1 MAGINIELPAFAP
14 DDLNDPRAR
23 RRIVSYL
30 YRLAEQV
37 KYLSTHI
44 DGENMTDDFQQ
55 EMISTAS
62 ASVRD
67 ELSGTLT
74 KFETQIEQNARE
86 ISTKASQTEVNA
98 LGEEIETAS
107 SEFSQTASQL
117 SARVTTADG
126 KASQALQTANGFSA
140 RITNAEGDI
149 ASLELSL
156 SGVVASVEGNRLVFD
171 SNGLTIKNAAGE
183 TVFFSSA
190 ITGTLNITGNI
201 NAAGGTIGG
210 FTIGDN
216 SITAPNGVKLYSSG
230 NFSTVNNLQ
239 LSSGTDGHHRNYA
252 MLTQA
257 SGFDELRIMHSGGDA
272 DWGSIRFYAE
282 NGQAKVSVHSP
293 LTVGGGLLLINL
305 PTTTQ
310 QPICISTRRA
320 ICTAAPREKGGI
332 LHGEKGATSAKGR
345 SPRGRAIAIAGRGVA
360 GSQTIVPLSR
370 DGKDGAG
377 QRNRG
382 AHV

>member
-257 SGFDELRIMHSGGDA
+257 SGFDELRIMHSSGAA

-293 LTVGGGLLLINL
+293 LTVGSGLLLINL

-310 QPICISTRRA
+310 QPNLYID
-320 ICTAAPREKGGI
+320 AAGNLYRC
-332 LHGEKGATSAKGR
+332 AS
-345 SPRGRAIAIAGRGVA
+345 
-360 GSQTIVPLSR
+360 
-370 DGKDGAG
+370 
-377 QRNRG
+377 
-382 AHV
+382 

>member
-67 ELSGTLT
+67 ELTGTLT

-257 SGFDELRIMHSGGDA
+257 SGFDELRIMHSSGDA

-310 QPICISTRRA
+310 QPNLYID
-320 ICTAAPREKGGI
+320 AAGNLYRC
-332 LHGEKGATSAKGR
+332 AS
-345 SPRGRAIAIAGRGVA
+345 
-360 GSQTIVPLSR
+360 
-370 DGKDGAG
+370 
-377 QRNRG
+377 
-382 AHV
+382 

>member
-1 MAGINIELPAFAP
+1 MVAAINISMPTFGA
-14 DDLNDPRAR
+14 DDLNDPKAR
-23 RRIVSYL
+23 QRIISYL
-30 YRLAEQV
+30 YQLAEQV

-257 SGFDELRIMHSGGDA
+257 SGFDELRIMHSSGDA

-310 QPICISTRRA
+310 APNLYID
-320 ICTAAPREKGGI
+320 AAGNLYRCE
-332 LHGEKGATSAKGR
+332 
-345 SPRGRAIAIAGRGVA
+345 
-360 GSQTIVPLSR
+360 Q
-370 DGKDGAG
+370 
-377 QRNRG
+377 Q
-382 AHV
+382 

>member
-55 EMISTAS
+55 EMVSTAS

-239 LSSGTDGHHRNYA
+239 LSSGTDGFGRDYA

-257 SGFDELRIMHSGGDA
+257 SGFDELRIMHSSGDA
-272 DWGSIRFYAE
+272 DWGSVRFYAE

-293 LTVGGGLLLINL
+293 LTVGSGLLLINL

-310 QPICISTRRA
+310 APNLYID
-320 ICTAAPREKGGI
+320 AAGNLYKCE
-332 LHGEKGATSAKGR
+332 
-345 SPRGRAIAIAGRGVA
+345 
-360 GSQTIVPLSR
+360 Q
-370 DGKDGAG
+370 
-377 QRNRG
+377 Q
-382 AHV
+382 

>member
-1 MAGINIELPAFAP
+1 MAAINISMPTFGA

-257 SGFDELRIMHSGGDA
+257 SGFDELRIMHSSGDA

-310 QPICISTRRA
+310 QPNLYID
-320 ICTAAPREKGGI
+320 AAGNLYRC
-332 LHGEKGATSAKGR
+332 AS
-345 SPRGRAIAIAGRGVA
+345 
-360 GSQTIVPLSR
+360 
-370 DGKDGAG
+370 
-377 QRNRG
+377 
-382 AHV
+382 

>member
-107 SEFSQTASQL
+107 SEFTQTASQL

-239 LSSGTDGHHRNYA
+239 LSSGTDGHHRDYA

-257 SGFDELRIMHSGGDA
+257 SGFDELRIMHSSGDA

-293 LTVGGGLLLINL
+293 LTVGSGLLLINL

-310 QPICISTRRA
+310 APNLYID
-320 ICTAAPREKGGI
+320 AAGNLYKCE
-332 LHGEKGATSAKGR
+332 
-345 SPRGRAIAIAGRGVA
+345 
-360 GSQTIVPLSR
+360 Q
-370 DGKDGAG
+370 
-377 QRNRG
+377 
-382 AHV
+382 

>member
-1 MAGINIELPAFAP
+1 MAAINISMPTFGA
-14 DDLNDPRAR
+14 DDLNDPKAR
-23 RRIVSYL
+23 QRIVSYL
-30 YRLAEQV
+30 YQLAEQV

-171 SNGLTIKNAAGE
+171 SNGLTIKNAAGD

-239 LSSGTDGHHRNYA
+239 LSSGTDGHHRDYA

-257 SGFDELRIMHSGGDA
+257 SGFDELRIMHSSGDA

-310 QPICISTRRA
+310 APNLYID
-320 ICTAAPREKGGI
+320 AAGNLYRCE
-332 LHGEKGATSAKGR
+332 
-345 SPRGRAIAIAGRGVA
+345 
-360 GSQTIVPLSR
+360 Q
-370 DGKDGAG
+370 
-377 QRNRG
+377 Q
-382 AHV
+382 

>member
-107 SEFSQTASQL
+107 SEFTQTASQL

-210 FTIGDN
+210 FNIGDN

-257 SGFDELRIMHSGGDA
+257 SGFDELRIMHSSGDA

-293 LTVGGGLLLINL
+293 LTIGGGLLLINL

-310 QPICISTRRA
+310 
-320 ICTAAPREKGGI
+320 APNLYIDE
-332 LHGEKGATSAKGR
+332 
-345 SPRGRAIAIAGRGVA
+345 AGNLYRCA
-360 GSQTIVPLSR
+360 S
-370 DGKDGAG
+370 
-377 QRNRG
+377 
-382 AHV
+382 

>member
-107 SEFSQTASQL
+107 SEFTQTASQL

-239 LSSGTDGHHRNYA
+239 LSSGTDGHHRDYA

-257 SGFDELRIMHSGGDA
+257 SGFDELRIMHSSGDA

-310 QPICISTRRA
+310 QPNLYID
-320 ICTAAPREKGGI
+320 AAGNLYKCE
-332 LHGEKGATSAKGR
+332 
-345 SPRGRAIAIAGRGVA
+345 
-360 GSQTIVPLSR
+360 Q
-370 DGKDGAG
+370 
-377 QRNRG
+377 
-382 AHV
+382 

>member
-1 MAGINIELPAFAP
+1 MAAINISMPTFGA
-14 DDLNDPRAR
+14 DDLNDPKAR
-23 RRIVSYL
+23 QRIVSYL
-30 YRLAEQV
+30 YQLAEQV

-293 LTVGGGLLLINL
+293 LTVSEGAMFLNL

-310 QPICISTRRA
+310 QPNLYID
-320 ICTAAPREKGGI
+320 AAGNLYKCE
-332 LHGEKGATSAKGR
+332 
-345 SPRGRAIAIAGRGVA
+345 
-360 GSQTIVPLSR
+360 Q
-370 DGKDGAG
+370 
-377 QRNRG
+377 Q
-382 AHV
+382 

>member
-1 MAGINIELPAFAP
+1 MAGINIELPAFTA
-14 DDLNDPRAR
+14 DDLQDPAAR

-44 DGENMTDDFQQ
+44 DGENVTEEFRQ
-55 EMISTAS
+55 EMVSTAS

-257 SGFDELRIMHSGGDA
+257 SGFDELRIMHSSGDA

-310 QPICISTRRA
+310 QPNLYID
-320 ICTAAPREKGGI
+320 AAGNLYRC
-332 LHGEKGATSAKGR
+332 AS
-345 SPRGRAIAIAGRGVA
+345 
-360 GSQTIVPLSR
+360 
-370 DGKDGAG
+370 
-377 QRNRG
+377 
-382 AHV
+382 

>member
-44 DGENMTDDFQQ
+44 DGENVTEEFRQ
-55 EMISTAS
+55 EMVSTAS

-107 SEFSQTASQL
+107 SEFTQTASQL

-257 SGFDELRIMHSGGDA
+257 SGFDELRIMHSSGDA
-272 DWGSIRFYAE
+272 DWGSVRFYAE

-310 QPICISTRRA
+310 QPNLYID
-320 ICTAAPREKGGI
+320 E
-332 LHGEKGATSAKGR
+332 
-345 SPRGRAIAIAGRGVA
+345 AGNLYRCA
-360 GSQTIVPLSR
+360 S
-370 DGKDGAG
+370 
-377 QRNRG
+377 
-382 AHV
+382 

>member
-1 MAGINIELPAFAP
+1 MAAINISMPTFGA
-14 DDLNDPRAR
+14 DDLNDPKAR
-23 RRIVSYL
+23 QRIVSYL
-30 YRLAEQV
+30 YQLAEQV

-149 ASLELSL
+149 ASLELSI
-156 SGVVASVEGNRLVFD
+156 SGVVASVEGNRLIFNA
-171 SNGLTIKNAAGE
+171 NGLTIKNAQGQTVLSQNAG
-183 TVFFSSA
+183 
-190 ITGTLNITGNI
+190 TGNLTITGNI
-201 NAAGGTIGG
+201 TATSGTIGG
-210 FTIGDN
+210 FTIGNN

-239 LSSGTDGHHRNYA
+239 LSSGTDGHHRDYA

-257 SGFDELRIMHSGGDA
+257 SGFDELRIMHSSGDA

-310 QPICISTRRA
+310 APNLYID
-320 ICTAAPREKGGI
+320 AAGNLYRCE
-332 LHGEKGATSAKGR
+332 
-345 SPRGRAIAIAGRGVA
+345 
-360 GSQTIVPLSR
+360 Q
-370 DGKDGAG
+370 
-377 QRNRG
+377 Q
-382 AHV
+382 

>member
-55 EMISTAS
+55 EMVSTAS

-126 KASQALQTANGFSA
+126 KASQALADCERVLRAHHQRRRRHRFL
-140 RITNAEGDI
+140 RIVALRRGGERGRQP
-149 ASLELSL
+149 A
-156 SGVVASVEGNRLVFD
+156 GVRFEWPYHQKRRRRD
-171 SNGLTIKNAAGE
+171 R
-183 TVFFSSA
+183 VFFER
-190 ITGTLNITGNI
+190 
-201 NAAGGTIGG
+201 
-210 FTIGDN
+210 
-216 SITAPNGVKLYSSG
+216 
-230 NFSTVNNLQ
+230 
-239 LSSGTDGHHRNYA
+239 HHRHPQHYG
-252 MLTQA
+252 QHQRRWR
-257 SGFDELRIMHSGGDA
+257 D
-272 DWGSIRFYAE
+272 DWR
-282 NGQAKVSVHSP
+282 
-293 LTVGGGLLLINL
+293 
-305 PTTTQ
+305 
-310 QPICISTRRA
+310 
-320 ICTAAPREKGGI
+320 
-332 LHGEKGATSAKGR
+332 LHH
-345 SPRGRAIAIAGRGVA
+345 RG
-360 GSQTIVPLSR
+360 
-370 DGKDGAG
+370 
-377 QRNRG
+377 
-382 AHV
+382 

>member
-156 SGVVASVEGNRLVFD
+156 SGVVASVEGNRLVFY

-239 LSSGTDGHHRNYA
+239 LSSGTDGHHRDYA

-257 SGFDELRIMHSGGDA
+257 SGFDELRIMHSSGDA

-310 QPICISTRRA
+310 
-320 ICTAAPREKGGI
+320 APNLYI
-332 LHGEKGATSAKGR
+332 DSAGNLYLCE
-345 SPRGRAIAIAGRGVA
+345 
-360 GSQTIVPLSR
+360 Q
-370 DGKDGAG
+370 
-377 QRNRG
+377 Q
-382 AHV
+382 

>member
-107 SEFSQTASQL
+107 SEFTQTASQL

-239 LSSGTDGHHRNYA
+239 LSSGTDGHHRDYA

-257 SGFDELRIMHSGGDA
+257 SGFDELRIMHSSGDA

-293 LTVGGGLLLINL
+293 LTIGGGLLLINL

-310 QPICISTRRA
+310 
-320 ICTAAPREKGGI
+320 APNLYIDE
-332 LHGEKGATSAKGR
+332 
-345 SPRGRAIAIAGRGVA
+345 AGNLYRCA
-360 GSQTIVPLSR
+360 L
-370 DGKDGAG
+370 
-377 QRNRG
+377 
-382 AHV
+382 

>member
-239 LSSGTDGHHRNYA
+239 LSSGTDGFGRDYA

-257 SGFDELRIMHSGGDA
+257 GGFDELRIMHSSGDA
-272 DWGSIRFYAE
+272 DWGSVRFYAE

-310 QPICISTRRA
+310 
-320 ICTAAPREKGGI
+320 APNLYIDE
-332 LHGEKGATSAKGR
+332 
-345 SPRGRAIAIAGRGVA
+345 AGNLYRCA
-360 GSQTIVPLSR
+360 S
-370 DGKDGAG
+370 
-377 QRNRG
+377 
-382 AHV
+382 

>member
-1 MAGINIELPAFAP
+1 MAAINISMPTFGA
-14 DDLNDPRAR
+14 DDLNDPKAR
-23 RRIVSYL
+23 QRIISYL
-30 YRLAEQV
+30 YQLAEQV

-44 DGENMTDDFQQ
+44 DGENMTDEFQN

-62 ASVRD
+62 ATVRD

-257 SGFDELRIMHSGGDA
+257 SGFDELRIMHSSGDA

-310 QPICISTRRA
+310 
-320 ICTAAPREKGGI
+320 APNLYIDE
-332 LHGEKGATSAKGR
+332 
-345 SPRGRAIAIAGRGVA
+345 AGNLYRCA
-360 GSQTIVPLSR
+360 S
-370 DGKDGAG
+370 
-377 QRNRG
+377 
-382 AHV
+382 

>member
-310 QPICISTRRA
+310 QPNLYID
-320 ICTAAPREKGGI
+320 AAGNLYRC
-332 LHGEKGATSAKGR
+332 AS
-345 SPRGRAIAIAGRGVA
+345 
-360 GSQTIVPLSR
+360 
-370 DGKDGAG
+370 
-377 QRNRG
+377 
-382 AHV
+382 

>member
-1 MAGINIELPAFAP
+1 MAAINISMPTFGA

-55 EMISTAS
+55 EMVSTAS

-171 SNGLTIKNAAGE
+171 SNGLTIKNAAGD

-257 SGFDELRIMHSGGDA
+257 SGFDELRIMHSSGDA

-293 LTVGGGLLLINL
+293 LTVGSGLLLINL

-310 QPICISTRRA
+310 QPNLYID
-320 ICTAAPREKGGI
+320 AAGNLYRC
-332 LHGEKGATSAKGR
+332 A
-345 SPRGRAIAIAGRGVA
+345 
-360 GSQTIVPLSR
+360 Q
-370 DGKDGAG
+370 
-377 QRNRG
+377 
-382 AHV
+382 

>member
-239 LSSGTDGHHRNYA
+239 LSSGTDGFGRDYA

-257 SGFDELRIMHSGGDA
+257 GGFDELRIMHSSGDA
-272 DWGSIRFYAE
+272 DWGSVRFYAE

-293 LTVGGGLLLINL
+293 LTIGGGLLLINL

-310 QPICISTRRA
+310 
-320 ICTAAPREKGGI
+320 APNLYIDE
-332 LHGEKGATSAKGR
+332 
-345 SPRGRAIAIAGRGVA
+345 AGNLYRCA
-360 GSQTIVPLSR
+360 L
-370 DGKDGAG
+370 
-377 QRNRG
+377 
-382 AHV
+382 

>member
-1 MAGINIELPAFAP
+1 MAAINISMPTFGA
-14 DDLNDPRAR
+14 DDLNDPKAR
-23 RRIVSYL
+23 QRIVSYL
-30 YRLAEQV
+30 YQLAEQV

-107 SEFSQTASQL
+107 SEFTQTASQL

-156 SGVVASVEGNRLVFD
+156 SGVVASVEGNRLIFNA
-171 SNGLTIKNAAGE
+171 NGLTIKNAQGQTVLSQNAG
-183 TVFFSSA
+183 
-190 ITGTLNITGNI
+190 TGNLTITGNI
-201 NAAGGTIGG
+201 TATSGTIGG
-210 FTIGDN
+210 FTIGNN

-239 LSSGTDGHHRNYA
+239 LSSGTDGFGRDYA

-257 SGFDELRIMHSGGDA
+257 GGFDELRIMHSSGDA
-272 DWGSIRFYAE
+272 DWGSVRFYAE

-293 LTVGGGLLLINL
+293 LTVSEGAMFLNL

-310 QPICISTRRA
+310 QPNLYID
-320 ICTAAPREKGGI
+320 AAGNLYKCD
-332 LHGEKGATSAKGR
+332 
-345 SPRGRAIAIAGRGVA
+345 
-360 GSQTIVPLSR
+360 Q
-370 DGKDGAG
+370 
-377 QRNRG
+377 Q
-382 AHV
+382 

>member
-1 MAGINIELPAFAP
+1 MAAINISMPTFAP

-239 LSSGTDGHHRNYA
+239 LSSGTDGHHRDYA

-257 SGFDELRIMHSGGDA
+257 SGFDELRIMHSSGDA

-310 QPICISTRRA
+310 
-320 ICTAAPREKGGI
+320 APNLYI
-332 LHGEKGATSAKGR
+332 DSAGNLYLCE
-345 SPRGRAIAIAGRGVA
+345 
-360 GSQTIVPLSR
+360 Q
-370 DGKDGAG
+370 
-377 QRNRG
+377 Q
-382 AHV
+382 

>member
-1 MAGINIELPAFAP
+1 MAAINISMPTFGA
-14 DDLNDPRAR
+14 DDLNDPKAR
-23 RRIVSYL
+23 QRIVSYL
-30 YRLAEQV
+30 YQLAEQV

-171 SNGLTIKNAAGE
+171 SNGLTIKNAAGK

-239 LSSGTDGHHRNYA
+239 LSSGTDGFGRDYA

-257 SGFDELRIMHSGGDA
+257 SGFDELRIMHSSGDA

-310 QPICISTRRA
+310 QPNLYID
-320 ICTAAPREKGGI
+320 AAGNLYKCE
-332 LHGEKGATSAKGR
+332 
-345 SPRGRAIAIAGRGVA
+345 
-360 GSQTIVPLSR
+360 Q
-370 DGKDGAG
+370 
-377 QRNRG
+377 Q
-382 AHV
+382 

>member
-1 MAGINIELPAFAP
+1 MAAINISMPTFGA
-14 DDLNDPRAR
+14 DDLNDPRSAAAESSA
-23 RRIVSYL
+23 IYTG
-30 YRLAEQV
+30 LAEQV

-171 SNGLTIKNAAGE
+171 SNGLTIKNAARDVR
-183 TVFFSSA
+183 VFFER
-190 ITGTLNITGNI
+190 
-201 NAAGGTIGG
+201 
-210 FTIGDN
+210 
-216 SITAPNGVKLYSSG
+216 
-230 NFSTVNNLQ
+230 
-239 LSSGTDGHHRNYA
+239 HHRHPQHYG
-252 MLTQA
+252 QYQRRWW
-257 SGFDELRIMHSGGDA
+257 DDWPLRH
-272 DWGSIRFYAE
+272 
-282 NGQAKVSVHSP
+282 
-293 LTVGGGLLLINL
+293 
-305 PTTTQ
+305 
-310 QPICISTRRA
+310 
-320 ICTAAPREKGGI
+320 
-332 LHGEKGATSAKGR
+332 
-345 SPRGRAIAIAGRGVA
+345 RG
-360 GSQTIVPLSR
+360 
-370 DGKDGAG
+370 
-377 QRNRG
+377 
-382 AHV
+382 

>member
-1 MAGINIELPAFAP
+1 MAAINISMPTFGA
-14 DDLNDPRAR
+14 DDLNDPKAR
-23 RRIVSYL
+23 QRIISYL
-30 YRLAEQV
+30 YQLAEQV

-239 LSSGTDGHHRNYA
+239 LSSGTDGFGRDYA

-257 SGFDELRIMHSGGDA
+257 SGFDELRIMHSSGDA

-293 LTVGGGLLLINL
+293 LTVGSGLLLINL

-310 QPICISTRRA
+310 QPNLYID
-320 ICTAAPREKGGI
+320 AAGNLYRC
-332 LHGEKGATSAKGR
+332 AS
-345 SPRGRAIAIAGRGVA
+345 
-360 GSQTIVPLSR
+360 
-370 DGKDGAG
+370 
-377 QRNRG
+377 
-382 AHV
+382 

>member
-55 EMISTAS
+55 EMVSTAS

-107 SEFSQTASQL
+107 SEFTQTASQL

-239 LSSGTDGHHRNYA
+239 LSSGTDGFGRDYA

-257 SGFDELRIMHSGGDA
+257 GGFDELRIMHSSGDA
-272 DWGSIRFYAE
+272 DWGSVRFYAE

-293 LTVGGGLLLINL
+293 LTIGGGLLLINL

-310 QPICISTRRA
+310 
-320 ICTAAPREKGGI
+320 APNLYIDE
-332 LHGEKGATSAKGR
+332 
-345 SPRGRAIAIAGRGVA
+345 AGNLYRCA
-360 GSQTIVPLSR
+360 L
-370 DGKDGAG
+370 
-377 QRNRG
+377 
-382 AHV
+382 

>member
-1 MAGINIELPAFAP
+1 MADAKKDRKRLTDLSQPLQMAEFNRQMDWIWSQLMGNLPEKALSGEVRNTIA
-14 DDLNDPRAR
+14 DANGNASEALQTA
-23 RRIVSYL
+23 
-30 YRLAEQV
+30 QG
-37 KYLSTHI
+37 LSTRVTNA
-44 DGENMTDDFQQ
+44 END
-55 EMISTAS
+55 AS
-62 ASVRD
+62 
-67 ELSGTLT
+67 E
-74 KFETQIEQNARE
+74 
-86 ISTKASQTEVNA
+86 A
-98 LGEEIETAS
+98 L
-107 SEFSQTASQL
+107 QTASGL
-117 SARVTTADG
+117 STRVTTADG

-149 ASLELSL
+149 AFLELSL

-257 SGFDELRIMHSGGDA
+257 SGFDELRIMHSSGDA
-272 DWGSIRFYAE
+272 EWGSVRFYAE

-293 LTVGGGLLLINL
+293 LTIGEGLLLINL

-310 QPICISTRRA
+310 QPNLYIDAAGNLYR
-320 ICTAAPREKGGI
+320 CT
-332 LHGEKGATSAKGR
+332 
-345 SPRGRAIAIAGRGVA
+345 
-360 GSQTIVPLSR
+360 Q
-370 DGKDGAG
+370 
-377 QRNRG
+377 
-382 AHV
+382 

>member
-1 MAGINIELPAFAP
+1 MAAINISMPTFGA
-14 DDLNDPRAR
+14 DDLNDPKAR
-23 RRIVSYL
+23 QRIISYL
-30 YRLAEQV
+30 YQLAEQV

-55 EMISTAS
+55 EMVSTAS

-171 SNGLTIKNAAGE
+171 SNGLTIKNAAGD

-239 LSSGTDGHHRNYA
+239 LSSGTDGHHRDYA

-257 SGFDELRIMHSGGDA
+257 SGFDELRIMHSSGDA

-310 QPICISTRRA
+310 QPNLYID
-320 ICTAAPREKGGI
+320 AAGNLYRC
-332 LHGEKGATSAKGR
+332 AS
-345 SPRGRAIAIAGRGVA
+345 
-360 GSQTIVPLSR
+360 
-370 DGKDGAG
+370 
-377 QRNRG
+377 
-382 AHV
+382 

>member
-239 LSSGTDGHHRNYA
+239 LSSGTDGFGRDYA

-257 SGFDELRIMHSGGDA
+257 GGFDELRIMHSSGDA
-272 DWGSIRFYAE
+272 DWGSVRFYAE

-293 LTVGGGLLLINL
+293 LTIGGGLLLINL

-310 QPICISTRRA
+310 
-320 ICTAAPREKGGI
+320 APNLYIDE
-332 LHGEKGATSAKGR
+332 
-345 SPRGRAIAIAGRGVA
+345 AGNLYRCA
-360 GSQTIVPLSR
+360 S
-370 DGKDGAG
+370 
-377 QRNRG
+377 
-382 AHV
+382 

>member
-1 MAGINIELPAFAP
+1 MPTFGA
-14 DDLNDPRAR
+14 DDLNAPKAR
-23 RRIVSYL
+23 QRIVSYL
-30 YRLAEQV
+30 YQLAEQV

-239 LSSGTDGHHRNYA
+239 LSSGTDGHHRDYA

-257 SGFDELRIMHSGGDA
+257 SGFDELRIMHSSGDA

-293 LTVGGGLLLINL
+293 LTVGSGLLLINL

-310 QPICISTRRA
+310 QPNLYID
-320 ICTAAPREKGGI
+320 AAGNLYRC
-332 LHGEKGATSAKGR
+332 AS
-345 SPRGRAIAIAGRGVA
+345 
-360 GSQTIVPLSR
+360 
-370 DGKDGAG
+370 
-377 QRNRG
+377 
-382 AHV
+382 

>member
-1 MAGINIELPAFAP
+1 MAAINISMPTFGA
-14 DDLNDPRAR
+14 DDLNDPKAR
-23 RRIVSYL
+23 QRIISYL
-30 YRLAEQV
+30 YQLAEQV

-239 LSSGTDGHHRNYA
+239 LSSGTDGHHRDYA

-257 SGFDELRIMHSGGDA
+257 SGFDELRIMHSSGDA

-310 QPICISTRRA
+310 QPNLYID
-320 ICTAAPREKGGI
+320 AAGNLYRC
-332 LHGEKGATSAKGR
+332 A
-345 SPRGRAIAIAGRGVA
+345 
-360 GSQTIVPLSR
+360 Q
-370 DGKDGAG
+370 
-377 QRNRG
+377 
-382 AHV
+382 

>member
-239 LSSGTDGHHRNYA
+239 LSSGTDGHHRDYA

-257 SGFDELRIMHSGGDA
+257 SGFDELRIMHSSGDA

-310 QPICISTRRA
+310 QPNLYID
-320 ICTAAPREKGGI
+320 AAGNLYKCE
-332 LHGEKGATSAKGR
+332 
-345 SPRGRAIAIAGRGVA
+345 
-360 GSQTIVPLSR
+360 Q
-370 DGKDGAG
+370 
-377 QRNRG
+377 
-382 AHV
+382 

>member
-171 SNGLTIKNAAGE
+171 SNGLTIKNAAGD

-239 LSSGTDGHHRNYA
+239 LSSGTDGFGRDYA

-257 SGFDELRIMHSGGDA
+257 SGFDELRIMHSSGDA

-310 QPICISTRRA
+310 
-320 ICTAAPREKGGI
+320 APNLYI
-332 LHGEKGATSAKGR
+332 DSAGNLYR
-345 SPRGRAIAIAGRGVA
+345 CE
-360 GSQTIVPLSR
+360 Q
-370 DGKDGAG
+370 
-377 QRNRG
+377 Q
-382 AHV
+382 

>member
-1 MAGINIELPAFAP
+1 MAAINISMPTFGA

-239 LSSGTDGHHRNYA
+239 LSSGTDGFGRDYA

-257 SGFDELRIMHSGGDA
+257 GGFDELRIMHSSGDA
-272 DWGSIRFYAE
+272 DWGSVRFYAE

-310 QPICISTRRA
+310 
-320 ICTAAPREKGGI
+320 APNLYIDE
-332 LHGEKGATSAKGR
+332 
-345 SPRGRAIAIAGRGVA
+345 AGNLYRCA
-360 GSQTIVPLSR
+360 S
-370 DGKDGAG
+370 
-377 QRNRG
+377 
-382 AHV
+382 

>member
-1 MAGINIELPAFAP
+1 MAAINISMPTFGA
-14 DDLNDPRAR
+14 DDLNDPKAR
-23 RRIVSYL
+23 QRIVSYL
-30 YRLAEQV
+30 YQLAEQV

-107 SEFSQTASQL
+107 SEFTQTASQL

-239 LSSGTDGHHRNYA
+239 LSSGTDGFGRDYA

-257 SGFDELRIMHSGGDA
+257 SGFDELRIMHSSGDA
-272 DWGSIRFYAE
+272 DWGSVRFYAE
-282 NGQAKVSVHSP
+282 NGEAKVSVHSP

-310 QPICISTRRA
+310 APNLYID
-320 ICTAAPREKGGI
+320 AAGNLYRCE
-332 LHGEKGATSAKGR
+332 
-345 SPRGRAIAIAGRGVA
+345 
-360 GSQTIVPLSR
+360 Q
-370 DGKDGAG
+370 
-377 QRNRG
+377 Q
-382 AHV
+382 

>member
-1 MAGINIELPAFAP
+1 MAAINISMPTFGA
-14 DDLNDPRAR
+14 DDLNDPKAR
-23 RRIVSYL
+23 QRIVSYL
-30 YRLAEQV
+30 YQLAEQV

-55 EMISTAS
+55 EMVSTAS

-239 LSSGTDGHHRNYA
+239 LSSGTDGHHRDYA

-257 SGFDELRIMHSGGDA
+257 SGFDELRIMHSSGDA

-310 QPICISTRRA
+310 
-320 ICTAAPREKGGI
+320 APNLYI
-332 LHGEKGATSAKGR
+332 DSAGNLYR
-345 SPRGRAIAIAGRGVA
+345 CE
-360 GSQTIVPLSR
+360 Q
-370 DGKDGAG
+370 
-377 QRNRG
+377 Q
-382 AHV
+382 

>member
-1 MAGINIELPAFAP
+1 MAAINISMPTFGA
-14 DDLNDPRAR
+14 DDLNDPKAR
-23 RRIVSYL
+23 QRIVSYL
-30 YRLAEQV
+30 YQLAEQV

-239 LSSGTDGHHRNYA
+239 LSSGTDGHHRDYA

-257 SGFDELRIMHSGGDA
+257 SGFDELRIMHSSGDA

-310 QPICISTRRA
+310 QPNLYID
-320 ICTAAPREKGGI
+320 
-332 LHGEKGATSAKGR
+332 SAGNLYR
-345 SPRGRAIAIAGRGVA
+345 CAS
-360 GSQTIVPLSR
+360 
-370 DGKDGAG
+370 
-377 QRNRG
+377 
-382 AHV
+382 